1 MPKSHHPSD
10 ARVADSDSLPRLMA
24 TAFSSLPGVEAVAV
38 AGSRATGSKDERS
51 DIDLYVY
58 AATPISLAARR
69 AVAARFASGADVE
82 IGNEFWEPGDEW
94 VEATT
99 GVVVDVMYRTPA
111 WIEDQLERVLV
122 RHEAS
127 TGYSTSFWF
136 NVLYSTALADPT
148 GWYRQLQA
156 TASQPYPEPLR
167 RAILTKNQPILR
179 RTRSSYVHQIE
190 SALDR
195 DDRVS
200 VQHRLTALLA
210 SYFDVL
216 FAFNRQPHPG
226 EKRLLAFVR
235 RHSLLAPTNFEQRV
249 HALLAATQTSDLL
262 GHIDALIDDLDSL
275 LVTGGLLPGPR
286 PKESHPAE

>member
-1 MPKSHHPSD
+1 M
-10 ARVADSDSLPRLMA
+10 
-24 TAFSSLPGVEAVAV
+24 
-38 AGSRATGSKDERS
+38 AGSRAAGTQDDRS

-58 AATPISLAARR
+58 AAAPISLEARR
-69 AVAARFASGADVE
+69 AIAARFASDADAE

-94 VEATT
+94 VEAMT
-99 GVVVDVMYRTPA
+99 GLVVDVMYRTPA

-136 NVLYSTALADPT
+136 NVVHSTALEDPT

-167 RAILTKNQPILR
+167 RAIVAKNQPILR

-190 SALDR
+190 SALAR

-216 FAFNRQPHPG
+216 FALNSQPHPG

-235 RHSLLAPTNFEQRV
+235 QHGLLAPANFEQRV

-262 GHIDALIDDLDSL
+262 GHIDTLIDDLDAL
-275 LVTGGLLPGPR
+275 LATEGLLPGPR